1 MQIDRRRRNGNHHF
15 CVSDY
20 FIDRNSSFIGRDSYN
35 NNSNNLLMS
44 SPPSSLLLIPSTGGL
59 NSNCCT
65 GNGTGNG
72 NYIEHMVSK
81 MDTLAGVAIKYGVE
95 VADIKRMNGLV
106 TDLQMF
112 GLKSL
117 QIPLPGRHPPSSSLS
132 NDSPTHSDSSTD
144 HSPSRRMVH
153 EQILESLQSLK
164 LKPDQPRISSAMSSL
179 QGYYGL
185 KSPNHKLAE
194 TEMSVYRTGRAHY
207 LEDETQPKTSS
218 SLHRKSRSLVNTIL
232 AENANLDEDVPVGLP
247 EKLFDIFVRR
257 RQKADSDCNPRTPE
271 TLLKVDNS
279 GGSGFSATA
288 GKGLALRPKSTNR
301 LAPTSD
307 SDSSWL
313 KPISVGFGD
322 SPAANGSAAVR
333 KSSSTSN
340 LHEQEIF
347 VWPTSRRTST
357 TAATNRPIF
366 DGLPKPA
373 TGRRNKAAL
382 D

>member
-1 MQIDRRRRNGNHHF
+1 MQIDRSRRNGNHHF

-20 FIDRNSSFIGRDSYN
+20 FIDRDSSFIGKDSYN
-35 NNSNNLLMS
+35 NNLSMSSSS

-59 NSNCCT
+59 NSNS
-65 GNGTGNG
+65 GNG
-72 NYIEHMVSK
+72 NANYLEHMVSK
-81 MDTLAGVAIKYGVE
+81 LDTLAGVAIKYGVE

-164 LKPDQPRISSAMSSL
+164 QKPDQPRISSAMSSL

-207 LEDETQPKTSS
+207 LEDETQPKTPS

-232 AENANLDEDVPVGLP
+232 AENTNLDEDVPVGHP
-247 EKLFDIFVRR
+247 DKFVRR
-257 RQKADSDCNPRTPE
+257 RQKADTDCNPRTPE
-271 TLLKVDNS
+271 TLLKVDNT

-307 SDSSWL
+307 IDSSWL

-322 SPAANGSAAVR
+322 SPVVNGSAAVR

-340 LHEQEIF
+340 LHEQEAF

-357 TAATNRPIF
+357 TAASNRPIF

>member
-1 MQIDRRRRNGNHHF
+1 MQIDRSRRNGNHHF

-20 FIDRNSSFIGRDSYN
+20 FIDRDSSFIVKDSYN
-35 NNSNNLLMS
+35 NNLSMSSSS
-44 SPPSSLLLIPSTGGL
+44 SPPSCLLLIPSTGGL
-59 NSNCCT
+59 NSNC
-65 GNGTGNG
+65 GNGNA

-81 MDTLAGVAIKYGVE
+81 LDTLAGVAIKYGVE

-117 QIPLPGRHPPSSSLS
+117 QIPLPGRHPPSSILS

-207 LEDETQPKTSS
+207 LEDETQPKTPS

-232 AENANLDEDVPVGLP
+232 AENTNLDEDVPVGHP
-247 EKLFDIFVRR
+247 DKFVRR
-257 RQKADSDCNPRTPE
+257 RQKADTDCNPRTPE

-307 SDSSWL
+307 IDSSWL

-322 SPAANGSAAVR
+322 SPVVNGSAAVR

-340 LHEQEIF
+340 LHEQEAF

-357 TAATNRPIF
+357 IAGSSNRPIF

-373 TGRRNKAAL
+373 IGRRNKAAL

>member
-1 MQIDRRRRNGNHHF
+1 MQIDRSRRNGNHHL

-20 FIDRNSSFIGRDSYN
+20 FIDRNSSFIDKDSYN
-35 NNSNNLLMS
+35 INNNNLSMSSS

-59 NSNCCT
+59 NSNC
-65 GNGTGNG
+65 GNGNA

-117 QIPLPGRHPPSSSLS
+117 HIPLPGRHPPSSSLS
-132 NDSPTHSDSSTD
+132 NDSPTH
-144 HSPSRRMVH
+144 RYC
-153 EQILESLQSLK
+153 
-164 LKPDQPRISSAMSSL
+164 SAHNSIYFFF
-179 QGYYGL
+179 GI
-185 KSPNHKLAE
+185 
-194 TEMSVYRTGRAHY
+194 TIITSVICFMHLGS
-207 LEDETQPKTSS
+207 E
-218 SLHRKSRSLVNTIL
+218 NT
-232 AENANLDEDVPVGLP
+232 NLGEDVPVGHP
-247 EKLFDIFVRR
+247 DKFVRR
-257 RQKADSDCNPRTPE
+257 RQKADTDCNPRTPE

-307 SDSSWL
+307 IDSSWL
-313 KPISVGFGD
+313 TPISVGFGD
-322 SPAANGSAAVR
+322 TPVVNGSAAVR

-340 LHEQEIF
+340 LHEQETF

-357 TAATNRPIF
+357 TAASNRPIF